1 MQTLACKLALK
12 KSVLKYLALYKKIP
26 EITVAI
32 AYLSGHL
39 FNSDPFN
46 LDSLAVGNRL
56 GLAHLQDTNNDY
68 NIVISFTEK
77 L

>member
-1 MQTLACKLALK
+1 M
-12 KSVLKYLALYKKIP
+12 
-26 EITVAI
+26 AI